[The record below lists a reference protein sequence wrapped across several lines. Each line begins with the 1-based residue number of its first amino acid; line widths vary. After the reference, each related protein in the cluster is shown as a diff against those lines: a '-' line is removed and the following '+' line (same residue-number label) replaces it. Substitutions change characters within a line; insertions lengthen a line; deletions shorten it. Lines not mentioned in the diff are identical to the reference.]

1 MLSNVVT
8 RSESA
13 PAKELQNRRFLEKC
27 DQSRNVASPGRCQ
40 LSGSVVVGLILAQSI
55 HKTIDVY
62 SYIVLHLI
70 FSLYH
75 IIILHGLRCF
85 QSFRVSDFSVF
96 LISKWVASISRCAAP
111 PGIGTSCSKQA
122 KRTCST
128 CHSSGKAKEVEV
140 KLVQVV
146 RVKK

>member
-62 SYIVLHLI
+62 SYIVLHLF
-70 FSLYH
+70 FSLISYH
-75 IIILHGLRCF
+75 HITWTPLLSVLSRFRLFCVLDLKMSCLHQSLRCSARHWHVLF
-85 QSFRVSDFSVF
+85 Q
-96 LISKWVASISRCAAP
+96 AS
-111 PGIGTSCSKQA
+111 QA
-122 KRTCST
+122 N
-128 CHSSGKAKEVEV
+128 
-140 KLVQVV
+140 L
-146 RVKK
+146 